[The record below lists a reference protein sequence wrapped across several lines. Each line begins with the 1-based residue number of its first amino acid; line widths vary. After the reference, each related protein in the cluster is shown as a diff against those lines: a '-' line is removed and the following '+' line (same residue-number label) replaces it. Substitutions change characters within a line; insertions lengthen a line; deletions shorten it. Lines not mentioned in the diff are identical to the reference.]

1 MAIPKKR
8 IKLNSKKK
16 GKMSIEYYRDLY
28 QERAGI
34 MEFDG
39 KLSRIEAEKKALS
52 EITSFWLDKVKLNM
66 SEPKTYNIVAKFK
79 NEVVK

>member
-1 MAIPKKR
+1 
-8 IKLNSKKK
+8 
-16 GKMSIEYYRDLY
+16 MSIEYYRDLY

-52 EITSFWLDKVKLNM
+52 EITSFWLDKVKLNL
-66 SEPKTYNIVAKFK
+66 SEPKTYNIIAKFK
-79 NEVVK
+79 EPKSILDYINKCFIAKK